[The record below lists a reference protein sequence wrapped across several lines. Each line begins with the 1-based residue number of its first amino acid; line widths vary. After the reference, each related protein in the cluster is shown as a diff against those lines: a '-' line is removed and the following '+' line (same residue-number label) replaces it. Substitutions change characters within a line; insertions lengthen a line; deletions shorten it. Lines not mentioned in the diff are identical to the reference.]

1 MPTESPTASVQGS
14 GSNGA
19 GPSLPTPS
27 ALKCTWC
34 GAASSGPADGTI
46 FLGQQMERV
55 CAACMRTD
63 QLDLG
68 GITSGLGLD
77 LAGSHNL
84 VAATSSSAAF
94 DFSRLR
100 DAIRARSAGAASDS
114 KHDEAAVSAS
124 ASASPPASPHEP
136 TPSASAVTPREI
148 PGAARVPT
156 APTAGH
162 AAHSPTL
169 LHSKSLPAARTAP
182 WETASAATAFARSS
196 MPAPP
201 SAKRD
206 MADERASN
214 PLLEVGSRGVPSTA
228 RGCLYPGS
236 VFRGTQS
243 SGRNS
248 YDVQIQ
254 IADVNLNEYTLCGYL
269 TIWKLTDAHPE
280 LTTYFDAEIIG
291 PKFGFVTGPRYG
303 AKEHDDMRHWGRF
316 EEFRRPATRADI
328 VRTEQLL
335 RDPLPDTSSGETRP
349 KEREFVFLRIKE
361 KFLVPNHH
369 DRDISGA
376 SFAGKWQSGLLGHG
390 RSWRAPPALAAD
402 RWSHES

>member
-1 MPTESPTASVQGS
+1 MPTESPAAPLQGS
-14 GSNGA
+14 GGNGA

-27 ALKCTWC
+27 SLKCTWC
-34 GAASSGPADGTI
+34 GAASSGQADGII

-55 CAACMRTD
+55 CATCMRTD
-63 QLDLG
+63 QFELG
-68 GITSGLGLD
+68 GITTGLGLD
-77 LAGSHNL
+77 LAGSSNL
-84 VAATSSSAAF
+84 VAASPSSAF

-100 DAIRARSAGAASDS
+100 DAIRARGAASES
-114 KHDEAAVSAS
+114 KNEDGAASS
-124 ASASPPASPHEP
+124 SSPASPQEP
-136 TPSASAVTPREI
+136 TPAASVTPLVI
-148 PGAARVPT
+148 PGSAR
-156 APTAGH
+156 APA
-162 AAHSPTL
+162 SPTEETAAESPT

-182 WETASAATAFARSS
+182 WATANPTRNAHAV
-196 MPAPP
+196 APMTP
-201 SAKRD
+201 AKRD
-206 MADERASN
+206 TVEERASN

-269 TIWKLTDAHPE
+269 TIWKLTEAHPE

-291 PKFGFVTGPRYG
+291 PKYGFVTGPRYG

-316 EEFRRPATRADI
+316 EEFRRPSTRADI
-328 VRTEQLL
+328 VRPEQLL
-335 RDPLPDTSSGETRP
+335 RDPLPDTSSGEIRP

-376 SFAGKWQSGLLGHG
+376 SFAANARLLLRYGG
-390 RSWRAPPALAAD
+390 SVAYARASDAYLASAKIATLARPPPQLL
-402 RWSHES
+402 

>member
-1 MPTESPTASVQGS
+1 MPTESPTAPLQGS
-14 GSNGA
+14 GGNGA

-27 ALKCTWC
+27 SLKCTWC
-34 GAASSGPADGTI
+34 GAASSGQADGII

-55 CAACMRTD
+55 CATCMRTD
-63 QLDLG
+63 QLELG
-68 GITSGLGLD
+68 EITGGLGLD
-77 LAGSHNL
+77 LAGSSSNL
-84 VAATSSSAAF
+84 VTSSTSAF

-100 DAIRARSAGAASDS
+100 DAIRARGVASESS
-114 KHDEAAVSAS
+114 KSEEGGEASS
-124 ASASPPASPHEP
+124 SSSSSSPASPQEP
-136 TPSASAVTPREI
+136 TPAAASVTPLVI
-148 PGAARVPT
+148 PGAAR
-156 APTAGH
+156 APSSPAEESATD
-162 AAHSPTL
+162 SPT
-169 LHSKSLPAARTAP
+169 LHSKSLPPTRTAP
-182 WETASAATAFARSS
+182 WATAKSTRSALS
-196 MPAPP
+196 SAPAPMTP
-201 SAKRD
+201 AKREIVEE
-206 MADERASN
+206 ERASN
-214 PLLEVGSRGVPSTA
+214 PLLEVGTRGVPSTT

-291 PKFGFVTGPRYG
+291 PKYGFVTGPRYG

-328 VRTEQLL
+328 VRPEQFL
-335 RDPLPDTSSGETRP
+335 RDPLPDTSSGEIRP

-376 SFAGKWQSGLLGHG
+376 SFAGEYSKS
-390 RSWRAPPALAAD
+390 
-402 RWSHES
+402 